1 MPGLFI
7 WSGALH
13 PSLKIILLVLLA
25 AAVQHAGLYVLAMA
39 GCVLVLM
46 AAHWHAALLRKLLFR
61 SRWLLLT
68 LFTIYAFTTPG
79 EYLPGWES
87 YGLTYEGLRQG
98 ALQAMR
104 LTIMLAGL
112 ALLLG
117 TTGRDAL
124 MAGIYRLISPLRVF
138 KVSPARFTARLWLTL
153 HYVELE
159 RPQHKL
165 PFWQRF
171 EQVSAQLP
179 EQIAHVRFEVPHF
192 VLRDWLVLLAA
203 TALALWS
210 LA

>member
-25 AAVQHAGLYVLAMA
+25 AGVQHTGWYMLALV
-39 GCVLVLM
+39 GCVLVLLTM
-46 AAHWHAALLRKLLFR
+46 YWHVALLRKLLFR

-68 LFTIYAFTTPG
+68 LVTIYAFTTPG

-87 YGLTYEGLRQG
+87 YGLTYEGLHQG
-98 ALQAMR
+98 ALQTVR
-104 LTIMLAGL
+104 LTIMLTGL

-117 TTGRDAL
+117 TTERDAL
-124 MAGIYRLISPLRVF
+124 MAGIYRLINPLRIF
-138 KVSPARFTARLWLTL
+138 KISPDRFTARLWLTL
-153 HYVELE
+153 HYVEQE
-159 RPQHKL
+159 RPRHKL

-171 EQVSAQLP
+171 EQISEQLP
-179 EQIAHVRFEVPHF
+179 EQIDHVRFEVPQF

-203 TALALWS
+203 TALAVWS
-210 LA
+210 LV